1 MDFTQLDILILLI
14 YNKYKNMRNS
24 LKYKAVEVEEKV
36 VIRSGIV
43 IRCL

>member
-14 YNKYKNMRNS
+14 YNKYKNMRNN
-24 LKYKAVEVEEKV
+24 LKYKAVKVKEKV
-36 VIRSGIV
+36 VIRGGIV